1 METGLYAQLFVLLSS
16 LLNFI
21 AALVAH
27 LSMRINWTQQW
38 ARSAALSLLG
48 VLSLMLFFLLKLSF
62 LLILQILAFVAA
74 YNALIAGIRQ
84 YHGRTPYRR
93 SQIYASIVFLGLYAA
108 ALLTGN
114 EIKWRV
120 MAVSAMFAYFALV
133 AAFELFEGHIRRGG
147 VLYFS
152 MAMWIT
158 FALVNVLRVIL
169 ASLNIGIDPARPFE
183 GITFLLIFVFTPI
196 CTTGAYVGLILLT
209 TERLV
214 AEKNAHVEEI
224 LASAERYKWLS
235 DRDPLTEA
243 LNRRSFMEGALIERE
258 RVLSE
263 KKVAALA
270 ILDLDHFKNIN
281 DTYGHSTGDAVLV
294 QTVRC
299 LRSALRSH
307 DLLGRMGGEEFLL
320 LLPGTQGKAAH
331 DVCERLRQAISAL
344 RIRVGTHELT
354 ITASFGVTDLGPE
367 PLDESLKK
375 ADSALYQAKESGR
388 NRVVAFS

>member
-1 METGLYAQLFVLLSS
+1 
-16 LLNFI
+16 
-21 AALVAH
+21 
-27 LSMRINWTQQW
+27 
-38 ARSAALSLLG
+38 
-48 VLSLMLFFLLKLSF
+48 
-62 LLILQILAFVAA
+62 
-74 YNALIAGIRQ
+74 
-84 YHGRTPYRR
+84 
-93 SQIYASIVFLGLYAA
+93 
-108 ALLTGN
+108 
-114 EIKWRV
+114 
-120 MAVSAMFAYFALV
+120 
-133 AAFELFEGHIRRGG
+133 
-147 VLYFS
+147 
-152 MAMWIT
+152 
-158 FALVNVLRVIL
+158 
-169 ASLNIGIDPARPFE
+169 
-183 GITFLLIFVFTPI
+183 
-196 CTTGAYVGLILLT
+196 
-209 TERLV
+209 
-214 AEKNAHVEEI
+214 
-224 LASAERYKWLS
+224 
-235 DRDPLTEA
+235 
-243 LNRRSFMEGALIERE
+243 MEGALIERE
-258 RVLSE
+258 RVLLE